1 MAEVLRFGEV
11 LEAAERLSE
20 DEQETLLEVLHKRL
34 AERRRQEIAEE
45 VLAAR
50 REHGRGEARP
60 ATVDELMDEILS

>member
-1 MAEVLRFGEV
+1 MAEVMRFGEV

-50 REHGRGEARP
+50 REHERGEARP
-60 ATVDELMDEILS
+60 ATVDGLMDEILS